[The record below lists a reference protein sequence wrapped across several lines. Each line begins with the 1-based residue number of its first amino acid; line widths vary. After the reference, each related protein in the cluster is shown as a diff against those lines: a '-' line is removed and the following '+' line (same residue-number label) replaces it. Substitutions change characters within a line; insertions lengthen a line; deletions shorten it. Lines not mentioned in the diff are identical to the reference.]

1 MSAGA
6 DIPIALPL
14 QMALFVQAL
23 PGIEPVIALVTLAYL
38 PLLHAGIFA
47 LHALASS
54 PQLRWLLLHY
64 KAAGDTSLL
73 QSWPLSWHEL
83 MSSPALR
90 WHHASIALVSLP
102 STRWRRRSVTLVS

>member
-1 MSAGA
+1 
-6 DIPIALPL
+6 
-14 QMALFVQAL
+14 MALLAQAL
-23 PGIEPVIALVTLAYL
+23 PGIEPVIALVTLAYS
-38 PLLHAGIFA
+38 PLLRTGIFV

-64 KAAGDTSLL
+64 KAAQDTSLL